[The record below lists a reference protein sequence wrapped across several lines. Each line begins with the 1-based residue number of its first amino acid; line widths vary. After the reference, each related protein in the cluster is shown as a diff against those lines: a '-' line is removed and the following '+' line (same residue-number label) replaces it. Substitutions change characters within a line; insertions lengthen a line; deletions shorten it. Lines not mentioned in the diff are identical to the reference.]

1 MCAANRT
8 CPLLPRR
15 GHLVL
20 ALLDETALRRR
31 GHDDRRVR
39 QGVHLDEVRGVC
51 RGFKDKGRVVLVLL
65 RRRRRT
71 AGMVLAKLARQ
82 DQPRRQPFG
91 ARIDDRLASVHKP
104 ARARGE
110 RDGARGARIDADT
123 AVRSD
128 AHTLALDG
136 EERVRRPLGTDGKER
151 QRGGYREQ
159 CLDRSWATHRTCL
172 SSCYGLY
179 QNHAKKVDSP

>member
-1 MCAANRT
+1 MRRHSHGNRG
-8 CPLLPRR
+8 RR
-15 GHLVL
+15 QSIHRNQV
-20 ALLDETALRRR
+20 R
-31 GHDDRRVR
+31 GIRLHFE
-39 QGVHLDEVRGVC
+39 DEVRY
-51 RGFKDKGRVVLVLL
+51 VLL
-65 RRRRRT
+65 FFRRRRRT

-159 CLDRSWATHRTCL
+159 CLDRSWATHRPCL